1 MSTTSSRT
9 VRRRRFG
16 PFELDARAGELR
28 RDGRVIRLQEQ
39 PLRLLTLLLDRPGE
53 VVLRDDIRRRLWPN
67 DTVVDVAHG
76 INAAVQ
82 RLRDALEDSADDPR
96 YIETVARRGY
106 RFKADLPA
114 APEVAGRTIGRF
126 RVIEKLGGGGMGLVY
141 RAEDLRLGRE
151 VALKLLPPD
160 LAGDR
165 AAIDRFEREARAA
178 SALNHPHICTIY
190 GVEDHESQPVIVMEL
205 VAGPTLEAALR
216 NGPLAPSAVL
226 THALQIAGAL
236 DSAHR
241 KGIVHRDLKPA
252 NIVIGESGVK
262 ILDFGVAKWSSGSNS
277 VTHDGAIVGTPDYM
291 SPEQLRGDDV
301 DARSDIYSF
310 GVVLHEMLTGRRPAD
325 SSQAPQTPLGQVAH
339 LCLRQR
345 PEDRWQSAAEL
356 RAALEAAGAPPA
368 PVALPKPP
376 TRRVW
381 LFGAAGSAAAI
392 ALAWKGSDLL
402 ATKPTRSEL
411 RFAGGEMT
419 RLSLSPDGKRLAFI
433 AGGRLH
439 VRSLDAREARPI
451 EGVRGVGTA
460 FWSPD
465 GNNLAV
471 PIAGK
476 LRIVNLATA
485 VVTDIADVNTNVSGA
500 WGRDGSILIG
510 LIGDGIY
517 RIPAWGGQLTRVT
530 SLDPSRDDARHL
542 LPQFVPGGRQFL
554 FVSGGKNPGASR
566 LCAGSLEAGK
576 WFTIH
581 PIETGSVFVP
591 ARAGSEKGHVV
602 FGRQGA
608 LLAEPFDAARPS
620 VTGPPFVIAEGVI
633 SRATVGSA
641 LQLMEFSAAGN
652 TLAFRAPG
660 NDATIVIRNWKAGS
674 TPGVS

>member
-82 RLRDALEDSADDPR
+82 RLRDALEDSADAPR

-106 RFKADLPA
+106 RFKADLPT

-165 AAIDRFEREARAA
+165 AAVDRFEREARAA

-216 NGPLAPSAVL
+216 DGPLAPAAVL

-291 SPEQLRGDDV
+291 SPEQLRGEDV

-310 GVVLHEMLTGRRPAD
+310 GVVLHEMLTRRRPSD
-325 SSQAPQTPLGQVAH
+325 SSPIPQTPLGQVADR
-339 LCLRQR
+339 CLRQR

-356 RAALEAAGAPPA
+356 RAALTEPRPSRSGL
-368 PVALPKPP
+368 VH
-376 TRRVW
+376 TRRTW

-392 ALAWKGSDLL
+392 ALAWKGSGLL

-419 RLSLSPDGKRLAFI
+419 RLSLSPDGQRLAFI

-439 VRSLDAREARPI
+439 VRSLAAPEARPI

-476 LRIVNLATA
+476 LRIVNLATG
-485 VVTDIADVNTNVSGA
+485 VVTEIADVNTNVGGA

-530 SLDPSRDDARHL
+530 ALDPSRDDARHL
-542 LPQFVPGGRQFL
+542 LPQFVAGGRQFL
-554 FVSGGKNPGASR
+554 FVSGGKSPGASR
-566 LCAGSLEAGK
+566 LCAGSLEGGK
-576 WFTIH
+576 WFPIH

-591 ARAGSEKGHVV
+591 ASPGSEKGHLV
-602 FGRQGA
+602 FGRQGS
-608 LLAEPFDAARPS
+608 LVAEAFDAARPG
-620 VTGPPFVIAEGVI
+620 VTGSPFVIAEGVI

-641 LQLMEFSAAGN
+641 LHLMEFSVAAN

-660 NDATIVIRNWKAGS
+660 TDATIVIRNWKSGS
-674 TPGVS
+674 MPGVS